1 MKFSMLYQLGNCL
14 YFQTKYTD
22 IRTGEIGSLYY
33 QDPSCNL
40 IQLSPK
46 IRLVIGTDL
55 EEPEFINLYD
65 NDKRVKFN
73 WSSRQLEEVK

>member
-1 MKFSMLYQLGNCL
+1 MKFSMLYQLGNGL

-22 IRTGEIGSLYY
+22 IRNGEIGSLYY

-40 IQLSPK
+40 ILLSPK

-55 EEPEFINLYD
+55 EEPEFID
-65 NDKRVKFN
+65 NDKKVKFN
-73 WSSRQLEEVK
+73 WSTHQLEEVK